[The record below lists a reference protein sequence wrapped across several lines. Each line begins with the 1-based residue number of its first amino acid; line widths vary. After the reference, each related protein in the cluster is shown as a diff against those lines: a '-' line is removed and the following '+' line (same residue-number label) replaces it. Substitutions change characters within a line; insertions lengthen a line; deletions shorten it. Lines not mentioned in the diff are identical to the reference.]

1 MTADKALTKEEF
13 AEKWGRRFQ
22 KSIEPDLP
30 DGMMSYKGECLSDL
44 NALLREALS
53 DFGEY
58 LRYKYYVEMFEID
71 IQKEVDEYLK
81 SQQQ

>member
-1 MTADKALTKEEF
+1 MTTDKVLTKDEF
-13 AEKWGRRFQ
+13 AEKIIRIFCSDSNE
-22 KSIEPDLP
+22 KENIKKDI
-30 DGMMSYKGECLSDL
+30 LSDL